1 MRKYFT
7 EREQAG
13 LLIEL
18 VESLNRGNSCSW
30 DERVSIAEQQL
41 IQIDEAIQ
49 GIRERNRNDR

>member
-1 MRKYFT
+1 MQKYFT
-7 EREQAG
+7 TRDQTG

-30 DERVSIAEQQL
+30 DDRVNMAEQQL

-49 GIRERNRNDR
+49 RIRERNRND